1 MTKKL
6 KKKKVRK
13 TTKRIMVFGVLS
25 LCVSIL
31 VLAGILKSVIDIVDK
46 YQEASSLEDKLA
58 TLVDKEDDL
67 NKEIVKLQDPEY
79 LARYA
84 REKYFYS
91 KDNEIIIRIPNE

>member
-46 YQEASSLEDKLA
+46 YQEASNLEDKLA